1 LTVQQPAATPAIKEA
16 TMLGRGWFG
25 LIAAGVLA
33 AGCASVFSEPSA
45 EAKSALTPTGKLRV
59 GFLTA
64 PIYATKDSASGYRGV
79 APDLGKELSKRLG
92 VPFEPVAYGGVPALQ
107 AGAKSGEWDV
117 AFMGINA
124 ERATLVDFSTPFME
138 VEQGLLARAG
148 VSVVSI
154 ADIDREGMR
163 IGVLEK
169 SGADGYLSQ
178 RTKKAQIARAT
189 TADQLFGLISAGNV
203 DVVAGTKARLFDDA
217 AKLSGSRVLDG
228 RILVEPIGM
237 AVPKGRNVAAAKYVD
252 QFVAEAKAEGLVKQA
267 IETSKLRGVV
277 VAPGQ

>member
-1 LTVQQPAATPAIKEA
+1 
-16 TMLGRGWFG
+16 MLRRGWFG
-25 LIAAGVLA
+25 LVVAGLLA
-33 AGCASVFSEPSA
+33 AGCSSVSTEPSA
-45 EAKSALTPTGKLRV
+45 EVKSALAPMGKLRV

-64 PIYATKDSASGYRGV
+64 PIYATKDPAGGYRGV

-124 ERATLVDFSTPFME
+124 ERAALVDFSAPFME

-148 VSVVSI
+148 VSV
-154 ADIDREGMR
+154 AGDEDIDRNGMR

-169 SGADGYLSQ
+169 AGADGYLSQ
-178 RTKKAQIARAT
+178 KIKKAQIVRAA

-203 DVVAGTKARLFDDA
+203 DVVAGTKARLSDDA
-217 AKLSGSRVLDG
+217 AKLPGSRVLDG

-237 AVPKGRNVAAAKYVD
+237 AVPKGRNVAAVKYVD
-252 QFVAEAKAEGLVKQA
+252 QFVALAKADGLVKQA
-267 IETSKLRGVV
+267 IETSGLRGVV
-277 VAPGQ
+277 VAPGK